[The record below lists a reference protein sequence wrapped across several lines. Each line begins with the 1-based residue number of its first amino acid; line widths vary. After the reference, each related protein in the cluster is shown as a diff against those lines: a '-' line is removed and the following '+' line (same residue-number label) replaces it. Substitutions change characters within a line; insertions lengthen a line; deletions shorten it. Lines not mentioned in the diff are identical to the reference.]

1 MDEARTYAWLMYA
14 LAGASQN
21 QPASFAAISQV
32 ADGINHAVPTH
43 KEMQSSIKWLVACG
57 LVRKQGPGYLLTEKG
72 SSVMAS
78 ARAENNTTSK
88 VWDALAS
95 ALARPPGAF

>member
-21 QPASFAAISQV
+21 KPANFAAISQV

-43 KEMQSSIKWLVACG
+43 KEMQSSLKWLMACG
-57 LVRKQGPGYLLTEKG
+57 LVHKQGSGYLLTEQG
-72 SSVMAS
+72 STVMAS
-78 ARAENNTTSK
+78 ARIGHNTVSK
-88 VWDALAS
+88 VSASLTS
-95 ALARPPGAF
+95 ALSAYPG